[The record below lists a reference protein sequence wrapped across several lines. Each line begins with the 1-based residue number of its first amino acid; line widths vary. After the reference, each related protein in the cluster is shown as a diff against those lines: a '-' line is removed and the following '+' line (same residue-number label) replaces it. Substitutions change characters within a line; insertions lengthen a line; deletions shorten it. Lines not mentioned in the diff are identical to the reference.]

1 MRTTHE
7 ELQIQTQYRLIE
19 ELSESEKR
27 YRSLIDNLKDVV
39 FETDAAGLCTF
50 LNPAWVEITGFGIE
64 ESLGKPLFD
73 FIHPDDRQLNAERFR
88 YVIERRDGYSCNH
101 EARFLRKQGG
111 FCWLQVYAHPVLDD
125 SATVT
130 GISGTLKDVTARHQM
145 EEQLRQH
152 QAELAHVSRLST
164 MGEMAAGLAH
174 ELNQPLAAIVNY
186 TQGCVRRL
194 GSRGEMDVRA
204 LQMAMEEV
212 SAQAARA
219 GEIIRRL
226 RDFVRK
232 GEIKQS
238 TVDINTLITVALNLV
253 QPEARHQGINVQLE
267 LAQQLP
273 PVSVDP
279 IQIEQVIVNLARNA
293 IEAMSGVDWPMR
305 GLSIRSSLTE
315 NGMIEVALRDTGE
328 GLAEELLKQLFYP
341 FFTTKA
347 AGLGMGLNISRS
359 IIEAHQGRLW
369 ATQNPDCGMTFHFTL
384 PVENPEG

>member
-7 ELQIQTQYRLIE
+7 ELQIQTQYRLME
-19 ELSESEKR
+19 KLSESEKR
-27 YRSLIDNLKDVV
+27 YRSLIENLKDVV
-39 FETDAAGLCTF
+39 FETDATGLCTF
-50 LNPAWVEITGFGIE
+50 LNPAWVEITGFSIE
-64 ESLGKPLFD
+64 ETLGKPLID
-73 FIHPDDRQLNAERFR
+73 FIHPDDSQLNAERFQ
-88 YVIERRDGYSCNH
+88 YAIERGHGYSCNH

-125 SATVT
+125 SAMVA
-130 GISGTLKDVTARHQM
+130 GISGTLKDVTARHHM

-186 TQGCVRRL
+186 TQGCIRRL
-194 GSRGEMDVRA
+194 RSGNETDVRA

-212 SAQAARA
+212 SAQATRA

-232 GEIKQS
+232 GETKRS
-238 TVDINTLITVALNLV
+238 TVDINTLITTALNLV
-253 QPEARHQGINVQLE
+253 QPEARHQDINIQLE
-267 LAQQLP
+267 LTRQLP

-293 IEAMSGVDWPMR
+293 IEAMSSVNWPKR
-305 GLSIRSSLTE
+305 ELSIRSSLTE
-315 NGMIEVALRDTGE
+315 NGMIEIALHDTGE
-328 GLAEELLKQLFYP
+328 GLPEELLKQLFYP

-347 AGLGMGLNISRS
+347 TGMGMGLSISRS

-369 ATQNPDCGMTFHFTL
+369 AMRNPDCGMTFRFTL
-384 PVENPEG
+384 PVESSEG